1 MLNTSKIGT
10 EHTGENNYSY
20 AESVRYTYIDTC
32 KHMNTHI
39 HIEKNY
45 LPN

>member
-20 AESVRYTYIDTC
+20 AESVRYTYIDTYIC
-32 KHMNTHI
+32 IQKYTHTYRKI
-39 HIEKNY
+39 
-45 LPN
+45 